1 MCLSIGNPGDI
12 STNTWIWLLVMRVM
26 TRMMLTT
33 MILMTHLMMLK
44 VMMMTMIDRYYDDGD
59 DDQLE
64 DLVDDSKDLLEEEE
78 CGFGCIS
85 RAIDH
90 HLNHDD
96 RDGDD
101 DVGGHDDVV
110 GGDN

>member
-1 MCLSIGNPGDI
+1 
-12 STNTWIWLLVMRVM
+12 
-26 TRMMLTT
+26 
-33 MILMTHLMMLK
+33 
-44 VMMMTMIDRYYDDGD
+44 MTMIDRYYDDGD

-85 RAIDH
+85 RSIDH

-110 GGDN
+110 GGDDVDDDDDDNND